1 MNGDRRIES
10 LRSRAMHSPSSEKK
24 LANGRVSNPNTPSRE
39 QTPDYQHYSKS
50 SFFSEASLE
59 SRGSSRLNRR
69 RSFTDPERNLDLSHR
84 ISPEPVSP
92 SPSASSQL
100 SESVMSAGLIHSLPG
115 RVSNSSST
123 CSRYQ
128 VHEPLIA
135 HQQDSTSSESVI
147 SRSQNSTNQNMLG
160 DVRYSPGKLELATFS
175 QVGLIGNDAQSLLLD
190 LDDINALERLTSEDM
205 EVIYSIGSRIRSDIF
220 SMLDARQVRM
230 GHERKFAQTRRDDSW
245 SSDALVR
252 PPPGL
257 VPSQDP
263 LVGVGSVSNMSTNS
277 GSSNLMLDSNTPR
290 VDEPQQMLS
299 YLTPSASNSSGISF
313 AFSSTF
319 DKAIG
324 IPQRPQSSVPIPESS
339 SSMNFNLPTLS
350 PLDPPLTSSNGNAA
364 RKAFPTLQNE
374 DEEIEGDLRALG
386 GQMAGSILDF

>member
-220 SMLDARQVRM
+220 SMLNARQVRM
-230 GHERKFAQTRRDDSW
+230 RHERKFAQTRRDDSW
-245 SSDALVR
+245 SSNALV
-252 PPPGL
+252 
-257 VPSQDP
+257 
-263 LVGVGSVSNMSTNS
+263 
-277 GSSNLMLDSNTPR
+277 
-290 VDEPQQMLS
+290 
-299 YLTPSASNSSGISF
+299 
-313 AFSSTF
+313 
-319 DKAIG
+319 
-324 IPQRPQSSVPIPESS
+324 
-339 SSMNFNLPTLS
+339 
-350 PLDPPLTSSNGNAA
+350 
-364 RKAFPTLQNE
+364 
-374 DEEIEGDLRALG
+374 
-386 GQMAGSILDF
+386 